1 MFRLIVLLIV
11 VLAALVPA
19 RAEESQKD
27 LIASL
32 QALLLAD
39 KGRYFVK
46 RVENPTTQRSEWSV
60 RYSAHPDLNA
70 PLGYLLNTGLARY
83 DQQQSLIIL
92 DPKMPPSL
100 AFAANNRLSTVLQGV
115 IAAERKKLNDVQGN
129 LVATSEKVQALG
141 GKFETLETETL
152 PSLRAMDVRLG
163 KEQGILW
170 ALCIAS
176 LICSMG
182 LVFWEA
188 WKERR
193 RSQQMSMIAR
203 RESLST
209 PTSTNGNG
217 KKVTQPTQ
225 RPDPPK
231 EKPILPREAP
241 RNEAAQTEVKR
252 GLQAKPSPTAPPKT
266 EEEIPRVSPQA
277 MLKRIVQQDQD
288 E

>member
-1 MFRLIVLLIV
+1 MARRIVILLV

-19 RAEESQKD
+19 QAEESQKD

-32 QALLLAD
+32 QTLLLAD

-46 RVENPTTQRSEWSV
+46 RAENPTTQRSEWSV
-60 RYSAHPDLNA
+60 KYSAHPDLNA

-141 GKFETLETETL
+141 RKFETLEAEVL
-152 PSLRAMDVRLG
+152 PALKATDVRLG
-163 KEQGILW
+163 KEQSVLW
-170 ALCIAS
+170 VLCIAS
-176 LICSMG
+176 LVCSLG

-188 WKERR
+188 WKEAK
-193 RSQQMSMIAR
+193 RSRQVNMFATK
-203 RESLST
+203 REPLST
-209 PTSTNGNG
+209 PTPTNGNG
-217 KKVTQPTQ
+217 KKGVQSPQ
-225 RPDPPK
+225 RSDPPK
-231 EKPILPREAP
+231 EKSVFSRQLP
-241 RNEAAQTEVKR
+241 RNETAQ
-252 GLQAKPSPTAPPKT
+252 PKT
-266 EEEIPRVSPQA
+266 EEPPKVVPPGE
-277 MLKRIVQQDQD
+277 MLKRIAQQDQG